1 MAGGLILETSF
12 LVDLERETAA
22 EGSGAAHAFL
32 EEHAR
37 HHLHV
42 TFTVTG
48 ELAAGPAVG
57 DRERWEELLAPFTVL
72 PWTEDVAWRYGR
84 AFRYLRENGRLIGA
98 NDLWIAATA
107 LSVELP
113 VVTRNLDEYRR
124 VPGLDVLSYEPPGS
138 GSG

>member
-1 MAGGLILETSF
+1 VAEGLILETTF
-12 LVDLERETAA
+12 LVDLEREAA
-22 EGSGAAHAFL
+22 GDGSGPAHAFL
-32 EEHAR
+32 ER
-37 HHLHV
+37 HPRTHLHV
-42 TFTVTG
+42 TFTVAG

-57 DRERWEELLAPFTVL
+57 DRERWEQLLAPFTVL
-72 PWTEDVAWRYGR
+72 PWSEDVAWRYGR

-124 VPGLDVLSYEPPGS
+124 VPGLEVLSYEERGS
-138 GSG
+138 GGG